1 MAILS
6 VLTLK
11 RITIMKIFIFVS
23 FVVTLL
29 VSCTKKKCNYNRKI
43 EFISVREWRNAYCP
57 HKGKIYVYKKD
68 EGFTHPVDSTGVFK
82 FEISTSPTIYES
94 GTANLK

>member
-1 MAILS
+1 MFFCA
-6 VLTLK
+6 
-11 RITIMKIFIFVS
+11 
-23 FVVTLL
+23 FVVVFLA
-29 VSCTKKKCNYNRKI
+29 SWTKKKCNYNRKI

-57 HKGKIYVYKKD
+57 YKGKIYVYKKD

>member
-1 MAILS
+1 M
-6 VLTLK
+6 
-11 RITIMKIFIFVS
+11 
-23 FVVTLL
+23 
-29 VSCTKKKCNYNRKI
+29 
-43 EFISVREWRNAYCP
+43 REWRNAYCP